1 MWQVDGPCLENQ
13 LVVAESEGLELI
25 SKILDHTPLGPLGAN
40 VLTKREYDEKNKE
53 WVLKP
58 NRFNGKIDV
67 LKKATFL
74 LTSLLEGPPN
84 KVMEERILKAT
95 KWGVVHD
102 RLQELWAMRPDA
114 KRKAR
119 CAQNKFDL
127 LQCKIVNIVTS
138 GLNSHKILWLAGE
151 QVN

>member
-1 MWQVDGPCLENQ
+1 MDGPCLKNQ

-40 VLTKREYDEKNKE
+40 VLIKEEYDEKNKE
-53 WVLKP
+53 WMLKP
-58 NRFNGKIDV
+58 NRFNGKIEV
-67 LKKATFL
+67 LQKATFL

-84 KVMEERILKAT
+84 KVMEDRILKCT

-119 CAQNKFDL
+119 CAQNKFVL
-127 LQCKIVNIVTS
+127 LQCTILNIFTS
-138 GLNSHKILWLAGE
+138 GLDSHTILWLASE
-151 QVN
+151 RVN

>member
-1 MWQVDGPCLENQ
+1 MDGPCLQNQ

-25 SKILDHTPLGPLGAN
+25 SQILDHTPLGPLGAN
-40 VLTKREYDEKNKE
+40 VLKEEYDAKNKE
-53 WVLKP
+53 WMLKP
-58 NRFNGKIDV
+58 NRFNGKIEV
-67 LKKATFL
+67 LQKATFL

-84 KVMEERILKAT
+84 KVIEDRILKST

-119 CAQNKFDL
+119 CAQIVFDL
-127 LQCKIVNIVTS
+127 FQCKILNIFTS
-138 GLNSHKILWLAGE
+138 GLNSHKIL
-151 QVN
+151 